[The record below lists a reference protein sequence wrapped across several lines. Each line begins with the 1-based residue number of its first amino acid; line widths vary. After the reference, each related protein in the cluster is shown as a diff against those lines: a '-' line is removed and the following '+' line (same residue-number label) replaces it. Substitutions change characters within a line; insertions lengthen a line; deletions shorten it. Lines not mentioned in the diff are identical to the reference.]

1 MITKN
6 FTIKIATLLAL
17 FGLLLPVAN
26 GARFIE
32 GQHYIEIPFSDSL
45 KTGKKVEV
53 REFFWYGCPHCY
65 RLEPLLGEWLKTKP
79 KAALFVRTP
88 AFLPKWK
95 IHARLY
101 YSLESL
107 NKVDALHSKFFASV
121 QNSKQKMSNKAD
133 IVSFVT
139 SNGVNK
145 ADFLKAWDSFDV
157 DKKIRKAQQLGQK
170 YGIRSVPNMV
180 VDGRYVI
187 GAGSAGSQVK
197 MMQVVDYLVN
207 KIAKEKK

>member
-1 MITKN
+1 MITKK
-6 FTIKIATLLAL
+6 FTVNIAILLVL
-17 FGLLLPVAN
+17 FGLSLPVAN
-26 GARFIE
+26 GAQFIE

-45 KTGKKVEV
+45 NTGKKVEV
-53 REFFWYGCPHCY
+53 REFFWYGCPYCY

-79 KAALFVRTP
+79 KAALFIRTP
-88 AFLPKWK
+88 AFLPRWE

-107 NKVDALHSKFFASV
+107 NKLDALHNKFFASV
-121 QNSKQKMSNKAD
+121 QNSSNKMSNKTD
-133 IVSFVT
+133 IVDFVT

-157 DKKIRKAQQLGQK
+157 EKKIRTAQHLGQK

-180 VDGRYVI
+180 VDGRYVVDA
-187 GAGSAGSQVK
+187 GAAGSQVK

-207 KIAKEKK
+207 KIAKKKK